1 MNRVEEILW
10 PMYRYGNY
18 TAAVIWP
25 DENGEPADI
34 TGWQVEIIGEDKV
47 LTPDVLSAAIT
58 DPTDGRITVTFTYA
72 SHLPASMKFR
82 LRVITPDGT
91 PHPLPP
97 WRIELT

>member
-1 MNRVEEILW
+1 MNCVDEIVW
-10 PMYRYGNY
+10 EMYRYGKY

-25 DENGEPADI
+25 GEGEQPADI

-47 LTPDVLSAAIT
+47 LTPEVLSAAIT
-58 DPTDGRITVTFTYA
+58 DPTEGRITVTFTYA
-72 SHLPASMKFR
+72 SNLPASMKFR

-97 WRIELT
+97 WRIQLT